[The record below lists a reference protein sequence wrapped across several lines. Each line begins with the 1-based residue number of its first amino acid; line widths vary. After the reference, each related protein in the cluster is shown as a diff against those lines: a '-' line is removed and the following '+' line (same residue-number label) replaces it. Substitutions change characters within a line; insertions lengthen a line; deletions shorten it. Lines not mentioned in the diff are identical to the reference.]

1 MNTCFQKNI
10 NPLATYKLG
19 RTETV
24 VDYIFVHC
32 SYQRV
37 ENVKVIPWKDVV
49 SQHCLLVIYIL
60 LKKEVRHE
68 KKFKS
73 RVRLW
78 KLKDSVV
85 RAAFKEKVEL
95 VKTGLNRRPIC

>member
-1 MNTCFQKNI
+1 MDWEVGKGMKLTNTCFWRNI
-10 NPLATYKLG
+10 NHPATKKSG
-19 RTETV
+19 CAETV

-32 SYQRV
+32 SYQSRV
-37 ENVKVIPWKDVV
+37 KKVKMIPWEEVV
-49 SQHCLLVIYIL
+49 SRHHLLVIDIM

-78 KLKDSVV
+78 KCC
-85 RAAFKEKVEL
+85 F
-95 VKTGLNRRPIC
+95 